1 MTGCHCSLFSPTT
14 PSLMTVFS
22 PEAAVVSAAASE
34 PAAVVSAAA
43 AVVSVFWLLPH
54 AVKDNAKT
62 AAAPSA
68 KTLFFIIFLLL
79 NFLCRCPFSSAFA
92 VRTGQFLLLIRPG
105 NSSAPFQAILI

>member
-1 MTGCHCSLFSPTT
+1 
-14 PSLMTVFS
+14 MTVFS

-68 KTLFFIIFLLL
+68 KNSFLHNISPPELSLSLPVFIRI
-79 NFLCRCPFSSAFA
+79 RCADRTVPFIDT
-92 VRTGQFLLLIRPG
+92 VRK
-105 NSSAPFQAILI
+105 